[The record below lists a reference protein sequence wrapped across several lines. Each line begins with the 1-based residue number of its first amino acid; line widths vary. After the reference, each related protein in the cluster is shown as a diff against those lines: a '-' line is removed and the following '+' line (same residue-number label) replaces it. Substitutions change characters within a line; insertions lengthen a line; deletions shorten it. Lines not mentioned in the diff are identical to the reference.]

1 MKLGRRCDEPTALRV
16 ARGEPVK
23 PPPEVDQ
30 HLGGDPLTTLP
41 RICLTQGGRYVLV
54 FTLETQPFRVR
65 GDPGRLVMAK
75 DTMQPACDWS
85 HFSAPSKPEGRR
97 LVFGVED
104 ERSTLDGAVVF
115 VAMELS
121 KSAWLLAAQGSP
133 SGKTSSHR
141 LESGDIASLLTL
153 LRRLQARE
161 RQACGA
167 GDVQL
172 VVGHEAGYDGF
183 WLQRCLAADGITC
196 WVMDP
201 GSLQVN
207 RRARRAK
214 TDRLDAA
221 MLLRALIAWCRGDR
235 AACHMVQ
242 VPSVAREDARRTH
255 RERQRLVAERV
266 QHVNRIKGLLATQGI
281 NDYQP
286 LRRDRSARLE
296 ELRTR
301 DGHELPP
308 RLRREIDREL
318 KRLELVLEQLEVVET
333 ERDAAVAEPTADDAD
348 ATKVALLAKLG
359 GIGNELATVLV
370 REGLFRSF
378 ANRKEVA
385 AYAGLTP
392 MPFASGERHRE
403 QGISKAG
410 NPLLRKAMVE
420 LAWLWLRYQP
430 DSALARWF
438 AERVG
443 AARGRVRKIAAVALA
458 RKLLVALW
466 RYVTAGLM
474 PEGARLKAA

>member
-1 MKLGRRCDEPTALRV
+1 MH
-16 ARGEPVK
+16 
-23 PPPEVDQ
+23 Q
-30 HLGGDPLTTLP
+30 
-41 RICLTQGGRYVLV
+41 
-54 FTLETQPFRVR
+54 
-65 GDPGRLVMAK
+65 
-75 DTMQPACDWS
+75 
-85 HFSAPSKPEGRR
+85 
-97 LVFGVED
+97 VES
-104 ERSTLDGAVVF
+104 ECSVLDGVAVF
-115 VAMELS
+115 VAIELS
-121 KSAWLLAAQGSP
+121 KSAWLFAAQASP

-141 LESGDIASLLTL
+141 LESGDITGLLTL

-161 RQACGA
+161 RQACGGGA
-167 GDVQL
+167 VQV
-172 VVGHEAGYDGF
+172 VVGYEAGYDGF
-183 WLQRCLAADGITC
+183 WLQRRLAAEGITC

-255 RERQRLVAERV
+255 RERQRLVVERV

-286 LRRDRSARLE
+286 LRRDRSARLGE
-296 ELRTR
+296 VRTK
-301 DGHELPP
+301 DGHALPP
-308 RLRREIDREL
+308 RLRREIEREL
-318 KRLELVLEQLEVVET
+318 QRLELVLEPLEA
-333 ERDAAVAEPTADDAD
+333 ERDTAVAAPAVDDAD
-348 ATKVALLAKLG
+348 AAKVAPLARLG

-370 REGLFRSF
+370 REGLYRSF
-378 ANRKEVA
+378 TNRKEVA

-410 NPLLRKAMVE
+410 NPLLRKAMLE

-438 AERVG
+438 TDRVG
-443 AARGRVRKIAAVALA
+443 SVRGRIRKITAVALA

-474 PEGARLKAA
+474 PEGARIKAA

>member
-1 MKLGRRCDEPTALRV
+1 MVTIE
-16 ARGEPVK
+16 
-23 PPPEVDQ
+23 
-30 HLGGDPLTTLP
+30 H
-41 RICLTQGGRYVLV
+41 
-54 FTLETQPFRVR
+54 
-65 GDPGRLVMAK
+65 
-75 DTMQPACDWS
+75 
-85 HFSAPSKPEGRR
+85 
-97 LVFGVED
+97 
-104 ERSTLDGAVVF
+104 ERFILNDAVVF

-121 KSAWLLAAQGSP
+121 KSTWLLAAQGSP
-133 SGKTSSHR
+133 SGKSSSHR
-141 LESGDIASLLTL
+141 VEAGDIPGLLAL
-153 LRRLQARE
+153 LCRLQARE
-161 RQACGA
+161 RQACGDGEA
-167 GDVQL
+167 QI
-172 VVGHEAGYDGF
+172 VVGYEAGYDGF
-183 WLQRCLAADGITC
+183 WLQRRLAAEGITC
-196 WVMDP
+196 RVMDP

-242 VPSVAREDARRTH
+242 VPSVGREDARRTH

-266 QHVNRIKGLLATQGI
+266 QHVNRIKGLLAMQGI
-281 NDYQP
+281 HDYQP
-286 LRRDRSARLE
+286 LRRDRTARVG
-296 ELRTR
+296 ELRTW

-308 RLRREIDREL
+308 RLRREINREL
-318 KRLELVLEQLEVVET
+318 KRLELVLEQLEAVET
-333 ERDAAVAEPTADDAD
+333 ERDAAVAEPAADDAD
-348 ATKVALLAKLG
+348 AAKIALLAKLS

-430 DSALARWF
+430 DSTLARWF
-438 AERVG
+438 IERVG
-443 AARGRVRKIAAVALA
+443 SARGRIRKITAVALA

-466 RYVTAGLM
+466 RYLTAGLM
-474 PEGARLKAA
+474 PEGAHLKAA

>member
-1 MKLGRRCDEPTALRV
+1 MH
-16 ARGEPVK
+16 
-23 PPPEVDQ
+23 Q
-30 HLGGDPLTTLP
+30 
-41 RICLTQGGRYVLV
+41 
-54 FTLETQPFRVR
+54 
-65 GDPGRLVMAK
+65 
-75 DTMQPACDWS
+75 
-85 HFSAPSKPEGRR
+85 
-97 LVFGVED
+97 VES
-104 ERSTLDGAVVF
+104 ERSVLDGAAVF
-115 VAMELS
+115 VAIELS
-121 KSAWLLAAQGSP
+121 KSAWLLAAQASP

-141 LESGDIASLLTL
+141 LESGDITGLVAL

-161 RQACGA
+161 RQTYGGGA
-167 GDVQL
+167 VQI
-172 VVGHEAGYDGF
+172 VVGYEAGYDGF
-183 WLQRCLAADGITC
+183 WLQRRLAAEGIIC

-281 NDYQP
+281 TDYQP
-286 LRRDRSARLE
+286 LRRDRSARLGE
-296 ELRTR
+296 VRTK
-301 DGHELPP
+301 DGHALPP
-308 RLRREIDREL
+308 RLRREIEREL
-318 KRLELVLEQLEVVET
+318 QRLELVLEQLEAVEA
-333 ERDAAVAEPTADDAD
+333 ERDTAVAAPAVDDAD
-348 ATKVALLAKLG
+348 AAKVALLVRLG

-370 REGLFRSF
+370 REGLYRSF
-378 ANRKEVA
+378 TNRKEVA

-392 MPFASGERHRE
+392 MPLASGERHRE

-438 AERVG
+438 TDRVG
-443 AARGRVRKIAAVALA
+443 SVRGRIRKITAVALA

-474 PEGARLKAA
+474 PEGARVKAA

>member
-1 MKLGRRCDEPTALRV
+1 MH
-16 ARGEPVK
+16 
-23 PPPEVDQ
+23 Q
-30 HLGGDPLTTLP
+30 
-41 RICLTQGGRYVLV
+41 
-54 FTLETQPFRVR
+54 
-65 GDPGRLVMAK
+65 
-75 DTMQPACDWS
+75 
-85 HFSAPSKPEGRR
+85 
-97 LVFGVED
+97 VES
-104 ERSTLDGAVVF
+104 ERSVLDGAAVF
-115 VAMELS
+115 VAIELS
-121 KSAWLLAAQGSP
+121 KSAWLLAAQASP

-141 LESGDIASLLTL
+141 LESGDITGLLAL

-161 RQACGA
+161 RQTYGGGA
-167 GDVQL
+167 VQI
-172 VVGHEAGYDGF
+172 VVGYEAGYDGF
-183 WLQRCLAADGITC
+183 WLQRRLAAEGIIC
-196 WVMDP
+196 WVVDP

-235 AACHMVQ
+235 VACHMVQ

-281 NDYQP
+281 TDYQP
-286 LRRDRSARLE
+286 LRRDRSARLGE
-296 ELRTR
+296 VRTK
-301 DGHELPP
+301 DGQTLPP
-308 RLRREIDREL
+308 RLRREIEREL
-318 KRLELVLEQLEVVET
+318 QRLELVLEQLDAVAA
-333 ERDAAVAEPTADDAD
+333 ERDAAVAAPAVDDAD
-348 ATKVALLAKLG
+348 AAKVALLVRLG

-370 REGLFRSF
+370 REGLYRSF
-378 ANRKEVA
+378 TNRKEVA

-410 NPLLRKAMVE
+410 NPRLRTAMVE

-438 AERVG
+438 TDRVG
-443 AARGRVRKIAAVALA
+443 SVRGRIRKITAVALA

-466 RYVTAGLM
+466 RYVTAGPM
-474 PEGARLKAA
+474 PEGARVKAA

>member
-1 MKLGRRCDEPTALRV
+1 MHQV
-16 ARGEPVK
+16 
-23 PPPEVDQ
+23 
-30 HLGGDPLTTLP
+30 
-41 RICLTQGGRYVLV
+41 
-54 FTLETQPFRVR
+54 
-65 GDPGRLVMAK
+65 
-75 DTMQPACDWS
+75 
-85 HFSAPSKPEGRR
+85 EG
-97 LVFGVED
+97 
-104 ERSTLDGAVVF
+104 ERSVLDGAAVF
-115 VAMELS
+115 VAIELS
-121 KSAWLLAAQGSP
+121 KSAWLLAAQASP

-141 LESGDIASLLTL
+141 LESGDITGLLAL

-161 RQACGA
+161 RQTYGSGA
-167 GDVQL
+167 VQI
-172 VVGHEAGYDGF
+172 VVGYEAGYDGF
-183 WLQRCLAADGITC
+183 WLQRRLAAEGIIC

-235 AACHMVQ
+235 AACHMLQ

-286 LRRDRSARLE
+286 LRRDRSARLGE
-296 ELRTR
+296 VRTK
-301 DGHELPP
+301 DGQALPP
-308 RLRREIDREL
+308 RLRREIEREL
-318 KRLELVLEQLEVVET
+318 QRLELVLEQLDAVEA
-333 ERDAAVAEPTADDAD
+333 ERDAAVAAPAVDDAD
-348 ATKVALLAKLG
+348 AAKVTLLAKLG

-370 REGLFRSF
+370 REGLYRSF
-378 ANRKEVA
+378 TNRKEVA

-410 NPLLRKAMVE
+410 NPLLRKAMLE

-438 AERVG
+438 TDRVG
-443 AARGRVRKIAAVALA
+443 SVRGRIRKITAVALA

-474 PEGARLKAA
+474 PEGARVKAA

>member
-1 MKLGRRCDEPTALRV
+1 MH
-16 ARGEPVK
+16 
-23 PPPEVDQ
+23 Q
-30 HLGGDPLTTLP
+30 
-41 RICLTQGGRYVLV
+41 
-54 FTLETQPFRVR
+54 
-65 GDPGRLVMAK
+65 
-75 DTMQPACDWS
+75 
-85 HFSAPSKPEGRR
+85 
-97 LVFGVED
+97 VES
-104 ERSTLDGAVVF
+104 ECSVLDGVAVF
-115 VAMELS
+115 VAIELS
-121 KSAWLLAAQGSP
+121 KSAWLFAAQASP

-141 LESGDIASLLTL
+141 LESGDITGLLTL

-161 RQACGA
+161 RQTYGGGA
-167 GDVQL
+167 VQI
-172 VVGHEAGYDGF
+172 VVGYEAGYDGF
-183 WLQRCLAADGITC
+183 WLQRRLAAEGITC

-255 RERQRLVAERV
+255 RERQRLVVERV

-281 NDYQP
+281 HDYQP
-286 LRRDRSARLE
+286 LRRDRSARLGE
-296 ELRTR
+296 VRTK
-301 DGHELPP
+301 DGHALPP
-308 RLRREIDREL
+308 RLRREIEREL
-318 KRLELVLEQLEVVET
+318 QRLELVLEPLEAVEA
-333 ERDAAVAEPTADDAD
+333 ERDTAVAAPAVDDAD
-348 ATKVALLAKLG
+348 AAKVALLARLG

-370 REGLFRSF
+370 REGLYRSF
-378 ANRKEVA
+378 TNRKEVA

-410 NPLLRKAMVE
+410 NPLLRKAMLE

-438 AERVG
+438 TDRVG
-443 AARGRVRKIAAVALA
+443 SVRGRIRKITAVALA

-474 PEGARLKAA
+474 PEGARIKAA

>member
-1 MKLGRRCDEPTALRV
+1 MH
-16 ARGEPVK
+16 
-23 PPPEVDQ
+23 Q
-30 HLGGDPLTTLP
+30 
-41 RICLTQGGRYVLV
+41 
-54 FTLETQPFRVR
+54 
-65 GDPGRLVMAK
+65 
-75 DTMQPACDWS
+75 
-85 HFSAPSKPEGRR
+85 
-97 LVFGVED
+97 VES
-104 ERSTLDGAVVF
+104 ECSVLDGVAVF
-115 VAMELS
+115 VAIELS
-121 KSAWLLAAQGSP
+121 KSAWLFAAQASP

-141 LESGDIASLLTL
+141 LESGDITGLLTL

-161 RQACGA
+161 RQACGGGA
-167 GDVQL
+167 VQV
-172 VVGHEAGYDGF
+172 VVGYEAGYDGF
-183 WLQRCLAADGITC
+183 WLQRRLAAEGITC

-255 RERQRLVAERV
+255 RERQRLVVERV

-281 NDYQP
+281 HDHQP
-286 LRRDRSARLE
+286 LRRDRSARLGE
-296 ELRTR
+296 VRTK
-301 DGHELPP
+301 DGHALPP
-308 RLRREIDREL
+308 RLRREIEREL
-318 KRLELVLEQLEVVET
+318 QRLELVLEQLEA
-333 ERDAAVAEPTADDAD
+333 ERDTAVAAPAVDDAD
-348 ATKVALLAKLG
+348 AAKVALLARLG

-370 REGLFRSF
+370 REGLYRSF
-378 ANRKEVA
+378 TNRKEVA

-410 NPLLRKAMVE
+410 NPLLRKAMLE

-438 AERVG
+438 TDRVG
-443 AARGRVRKIAAVALA
+443 SVRGRIRKITAVALA

-474 PEGARLKAA
+474 PEGARIKAA